1 MELGTHPSFG
11 ARPLRRVIQ
20 EHLEDQLADV
30 ILEDPTVKELVAV
43 LEDGQITIKSVQA
56 QSISNK

>member
-30 ILEDPTVKELVAV
+30 ILDDSSVTELTAV
-43 LEDGQITIKSVQA
+43 LEDDQIKIKPVLSKTL
-56 QSISNK
+56 S